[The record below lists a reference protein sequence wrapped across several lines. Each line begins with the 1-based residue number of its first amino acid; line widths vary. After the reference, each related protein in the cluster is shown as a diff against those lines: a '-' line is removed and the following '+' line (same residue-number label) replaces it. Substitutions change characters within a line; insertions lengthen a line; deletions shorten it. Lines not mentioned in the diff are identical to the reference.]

1 MDNHLTKENNN
12 FNLVRLFACLQVL
25 VLHTYNFY
33 HVGENTL
40 FLKII
45 WLFPGVIIFFAISGF
60 LIAKSLENSTDLS
73 FGIKRI
79 LRIYPALIVNVIIT
93 CALLFYFNAAT
104 LNIDFF
110 KFLFAQLTIFQFY
123 TPESMKSFGM
133 GHHPNGALW
142 TISVEL
148 QFYIF
153 LFLLAK
159 LTKWKLKSKL
169 YKNGVIFFLIGL
181 SCFVNYYVN
190 KNLVFESLSYKLL
203 FNSLPYNFTF
213 FGIGILCWINLASI
227 KKLFYDKIAYWTPVL
242 LLSIYVIITND
253 ISVLRYQFDFLS
265 FLYLLLLIGCV
276 FSFAFSYTFLSN
288 RLIKNVDISYG
299 TYIYHVLVI
308 NTFLQLG
315 ISSDYFIWI
324 YSIAIIC
331 GLVSWFTIE
340 RKFLKKKQNFSNNP
354 VSFLLFKTYENPNK
368 K

>member
-1 MDNHLTKENNN
+1 MDSHLAKENNN

-25 VLHTYNFY
+25 ILHTYNFY
-33 HVGENTL
+33 DVGEDTL
-40 FLKII
+40 FLKIL
-45 WLFPGVIIFFAISGF
+45 WLFPGVIIFFTISGF

-93 CALLFYFNAAT
+93 FLLLFYFNSAK
-104 LNIDFF
+104 LNLDLF
-110 KFLFAQLTIFQFY
+110 KFLFAQLSIFQFY
-123 TPESMKSFGM
+123 TPESMKAFGM

-142 TISVEL
+142 TISIEL

-159 LTKWKLKSKL
+159 LTKWRSKSVRFKNNIIL
-169 YKNGVIFFLIGL
+169 YLIVL

-190 KNLVFESLSYKLL
+190 KNLTFGSLSYKLL

-213 FGIGILCWINLASI
+213 FGIGILLWINLASI
-227 KKLFYDKIAYWTPVL
+227 KKLFYDKLAYWASL
-242 LLSIYVIITND
+242 LATSIILIAVYD
-253 ISVLRYQFDFLS
+253 IRIYRYQFDIVS
-265 FLYLLLLIGCV
+265 FLYLLLLV
-276 FSFAFSYTFLSN
+276 FFMFSFAFSYTRLSG

-315 ISSDYFIWI
+315 ISSDHFIWI
-324 YSIAIIC
+324 YIIAILC
-331 GLVSWFTIE
+331 GLISWFMVE
-340 RKFLKKKQNFSNNP
+340 KRFLKKKQKFSKIP
-354 VSFLLFKTYENPNK
+354 IPS
-368 K
+368 